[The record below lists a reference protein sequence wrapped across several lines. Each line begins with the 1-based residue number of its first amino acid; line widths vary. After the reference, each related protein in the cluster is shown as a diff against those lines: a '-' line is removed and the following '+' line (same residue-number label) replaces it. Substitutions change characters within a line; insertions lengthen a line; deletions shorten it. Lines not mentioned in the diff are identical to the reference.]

1 MQKHC
6 ESDQAN
12 SVANSFL
19 FLLTLPAVA
28 QSRGLQFL
36 SFGSRRG
43 ILEPNDETNKEK
55 NLKKKEKEKKRKT
68 TSQNEYM
75 YTYIYIHIHTKEK
88 RQLEPIQ

>member
-55 NLKKKEKEKKRKT
+55 NLKKKEKKRKEKQHRKT
-68 TSQNEYM
+68 NICIHI
-75 YTYIYIHIHTKEK
+75 YIYIYIRK
-88 RQLEPIQ
+88 RKDS